1 MDDLEL
7 RAARLEKEKHALLE
21 MGEVLVSELD
31 PDRLLRLVAEK
42 TRELIG
48 ARRVLI
54 PLIDDDLK
62 TYSYRAGCGEH
73 TDEIIGE
80 SLPIGMG
87 VCGWV
92 WKHRRPWWHG
102 VLEELNL
109 DERSRWEAQVGNT
122 LLVPLIGK
130 QDFLG
135 GIACIDKNN
144 GDDFDVQDLALLKLF
159 AQQVALAIENAT
171 LFNNM
176 ERKVVER
183 TRELQQVVTRV
194 ESANKMKS
202 EFLANMS
209 HEIRTPL
216 TAIIGYAECTLESG
230 QTMEQ
235 RLQAIRTII
244 SSGRHL
250 LSLINDILDLAKVEA
265 DHLVVESILLS
276 PVTLLEEVGAII
288 RSQAGDKSLAFSV
301 DYCWPIPAEIYSD
314 PMRLKQ
320 ILINLCS
327 NALKFTHQGE
337 IRLSLG
343 CDDDGQ
349 TLVFKV
355 SDTGIG
361 MSEDQQ
367 EKIFGQF
374 AQADVATTREYGG
387 TGLGLYLSRQLAEK
401 LGGILSVQSAPGQGS
416 CFTLTLKAD
425 LPGDEEWL
433 YSRIPAETCLP
444 AEKPQAGMQ
453 LRGHV
458 LLAEDNEINQQL
470 ISHMITRTG
479 ADVTVVNNGEE
490 AVHTASLQVFDL
502 VLMDIQM
509 PVMDGLEATRWL
521 RSQGYDGYIVA
532 LTANVM
538 SADITRYKEG
548 GFNTHLAKPLDQD
561 RFLKIL
567 REHLRVVDEPG
578 DCSPIYPEGD
588 FSDPALAG
596 MLERFLVSLSGR
608 VSQMRDYLDAS
619 DWDNL
624 ESEVHNLKGM
634 GGSFGFPQLTELA
647 GTIQFE
653 MTKESYSEVELSLQR
668 LERLVE
674 GILLG
679 RKQTSSVSHP
689 GYRQ

>member
-7 RAARLEKEKHALLE
+7 RVSRLEKEKHALLE

-48 ARRVLI
+48 ARSVLI
-54 PLIDDDLK
+54 PLIDDDLQ
-62 TYSYRAGCGEH
+62 TYTYRAGCGEN
-73 TDEIIGE
+73 TDEVIGE

-92 WKHRRPWWHG
+92 WKHKRPWWHG
-102 VLEELNL
+102 VLDELNL
-109 DERSRWEAQVGNT
+109 DERTRWETQAGST

-130 QDFLG
+130 QNFLG
-135 GIACIDKNN
+135 GIACIDRNN
-144 GDDFDVQDLALLKLF
+144 GEDFDEQDLGLLKLF

-176 ERKVVER
+176 EHKVAER

-194 ESANKMKS
+194 ESANKLKS
-202 EFLANMS
+202 EFLANVS

-216 TAIIGYAECTLESG
+216 TAIIGYAECSLESG

-265 DHLVVESILLS
+265 DHLVFESIPLS

-288 RSQAGDKSLAFSV
+288 GSQAGDKQLAFSV
-301 DYCWPIPAEIYSD
+301 DYGWPLPAEIYSD

-320 ILINLCS
+320 ILLNLCS
-327 NALKFTHQGE
+327 NALKFTHEGE
-337 IRLSLG
+337 VRLSLACG
-343 CDDDGQ
+343 DDRQ
-349 TLVFKV
+349 SLIFKV
-355 SDTGIG
+355 TDTGIG
-361 MSEDQQ
+361 MSKDQLDRV
-367 EKIFGQF
+367 FGQF
-374 AQADVATTREYGG
+374 AQADVSTTREYGG

-401 LGGILSVQSAPGQGS
+401 LGGVLSVQSAPGQGS
-416 CFTLTLKAD
+416 CFTLALKTK
-425 LPGDEEWL
+425 LSGDVEWL
-433 YSRIPAETCLP
+433 DSPIPV
-444 AEKPQAGMQ
+444 EKESPEEKLQAGMC
-453 LRGHV
+453 LHGHV
-458 LLAEDNEINQQL
+458 LLVEDNAVNQQL

-479 ADVTVVNNGEE
+479 AEVTVVNHGEE
-490 AVHTASLQVFDL
+490 AVHIASQQVFDL

-509 PVMDGLEATRWL
+509 PVMDGLEATRQL
-521 RSQGYDGYIVA
+521 RSQGYDGCIVA

-538 SADITRYKEG
+538 SADIARYREG
-548 GFNTHLAKPLDQD
+548 GFNGCLAKPLDRD
-561 RFLKIL
+561 RFLETL
-567 REHLRVVDEPG
+567 RAHLHVVDDPG
-578 DCSPIYPEGD
+578 ACTPVYPEGD

-596 MLERFLVSLSGR
+596 MLERFLASLPGR
-608 VSQMRDYLDAS
+608 ISQMRDYLEAS
-619 DWDNL
+619 DRDKL
-624 ESEVHNLKGM
+624 EIEVHNLKGM

-647 GTIQFE
+647 GTLQFE
-653 MTKESYSEVELSLQR
+653 LTKESYAEVELSLQR
-668 LERLVE
+668 LEKLVE

-679 RKQTSSVSHP
+679 RKEAPSVRHT